1 VTTPFY
7 QRLKRASGLADTAG
21 LKPVAK
27 LTEVAATIQ
36 RALGKRD
43 GTDTLTRPVAFKPT
57 QGLPNAVKATLK
69 AFGSLTLPGLEDRPP
84 ASGSAPAPSPAMLSR
99 SYVSGSGNRPY
110 KLFVPVSMRAGAP
123 LLVMLHGCTQSA
135 EDFAAGTRMNALAE
149 AHGWVVI
156 YPEQVASANMQ
167 RCWNWFNPNDQQ
179 RGQGEAEIIAG
190 MTRLVMAEFRS
201 DPRGVFIAGLSAG
214 GAQAAILGAAYPDLY
229 AAIGVHSGL
238 ACGAAHDM
246 MSAFSAMQ
254 QGRPGAGTLAVP
266 AIVFHGDRDST
277 VHPRNAD
284 EVAAGLASGGTE
296 KQEQGTAPGGLSY
309 TRKTRFSADG
319 KPILEQWSIHGAGH
333 AWSGGSKD
341 GSYTEPRGPDASAEM
356 LRFFLSVR

>member
-1 VTTPFY
+1 M
-7 QRLKRASGLADTAG
+7 RASGLADAAR
-21 LKPVAK
+21 LKPAAK
-27 LTEVAATIQ
+27 LAEVTSHLQ
-36 RALGKRD
+36 RALGK
-43 GTDTLTRPVAFKPT
+43 LTQPEPHAFALDPGK
-57 QGLPNAVKATLK
+57 GLSQTIKALSGLK
-69 AFGSLTLPGLEDRPP
+69 LPGLEGQAKP
-84 ASGSAPAPSPAMLSR
+84 ATPAMLARDYASE
-99 SYVSGSGNRPY
+99 SGNRPY
-110 KLFVPVSMRAGAP
+110 KLFVPPALPRGLP

-135 EDFAAGTRMNALAE
+135 QDFAAGTRMNELAQ
-149 AHGWVVI
+149 AQGFVVL
-156 YPEQVASANMQ
+156 YPEQLSSANMQ

-179 RGQGEAEIIAG
+179 RGQGEAAIIAG
-190 MTRLVMAEFRS
+190 MTRSVMAEFGT
-201 DPRGVFIAGLSAG
+201 DPTRVFVAGLSAG

-254 QGRPGAGTLAVP
+254 QGRPGQGSLAVP

-284 EVAAGLASGGTE
+284 EVAAQLATGGTE

-309 TRKTRFSADG
+309 TRKTRLSPDG
-319 KPILEQWSIHGAGH
+319 KPLLEQWTIHGAGH
-333 AWSGGSKD
+333 AWSGGSSD

-356 LRFFLSVR
+356 LRFFLNVS